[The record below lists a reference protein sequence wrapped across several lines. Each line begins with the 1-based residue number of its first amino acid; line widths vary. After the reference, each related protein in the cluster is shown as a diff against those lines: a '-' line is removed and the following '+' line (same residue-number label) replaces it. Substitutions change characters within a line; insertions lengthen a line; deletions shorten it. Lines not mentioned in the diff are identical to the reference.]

1 MQQRYFGNTGLKV
14 SVLGFG
20 AGHVGAESLSEDQAG
35 TLLNRAVD
43 RGVTLVDTARGYG
56 LSEERIGRHLSY
68 RRHDFILSSKGGY
81 GADGADDWTPLAIR
95 RGIEQ
100 ALTRMRVDWIDI
112 FHLHSCPLETLRRDD
127 LLSALDEARQ
137 AGLIRVAAYSG
148 ENDAL
153 AWAVESGRFGSI
165 ETSVN
170 LADQH
175 SAHSVLPRAR
185 ERGLGVIAKR
195 PIANAVWQ
203 FEERPA
209 GQYAETYWER
219 LHQLDLNGVREQAG
233 LDWAEFALR
242 FTAYQPNV
250 HSAIVGTANIDNL
263 ERNVRIIQEGPL
275 RLDVLTQIEAAW
287 ERTGKTWP
295 GEV

>member
-1 MQQRYFGNTGLKV
+1 MRTAAGVQGMFAP
-14 SVLGFG
+14 SVT
-20 AGHVGAESLSEDQAG
+20 S
-35 TLLNRAVD
+35 
-43 RGVTLVDTARGYG
+43 
-56 LSEERIGRHLSY
+56 
-68 RRHDFILSSKGGY
+68 
-81 GADGADDWTPLAIR
+81 WTPFFASVVASASR
-95 RGIEQ
+95 SSFSVAHGRAMSQGTSQ
-100 ALTRMRVDWIDI
+100 IDP
-112 FHLHSCPLETLRRDD
+112 SMT
-127 LLSALDEARQ
+127 
-137 AGLIRVAAYSG
+137 RVARSRS
-148 ENDAL
+148 DAL

-250 HSAIVGTANIDNL
+250 HSAIVGTANIANL